1 MERIVNGEHI
11 QLHVPTPDELVNS
24 MISPLQVV
32 VGDSEWMWNQFV
44 HNMEDIGMKYP
55 ELREFIMKIAEMINR
70 DWMYEFK
77 TDNALRTI
85 HDQILAMWKHYKQNE
100 GRFLDMGINMKE
112 NESEGRAFDDALKF
126 DKEEDTKEKT
136 DKEKE
141 DEEAEEEPRPREL
154 PKSDGS
160 WDRYS
165 TFITPDPAKAKEE
178 KARKE
183 RPNKID
189 YYLGIAK
196 AVSARGTCLRRRFGA
211 IVVKD
216 DRVVSSGYVG
226 APRGRKN
233 CCDLGTCFR
242 MENNI
247 PSGQRYELCR
257 SVHAEMNAII
267 NASKEELEGGVM
279 YLVGVEPDGSY
290 TPNADCCSMCK
301 RVIINAGI
309 RYVIIATD
317 RGPKTINVNEWIV
330 NDDSLTLHEGY

>member
-1 MERIVNGEHI
+1 
-11 QLHVPTPDELVNS
+11 
-24 MISPLQVV
+24 
-32 VGDSEWMWNQFV
+32 
-44 HNMEDIGMKYP
+44 
-55 ELREFIMKIAEMINR
+55 
-70 DWMYEFK
+70 
-77 TDNALRTI
+77 
-85 HDQILAMWKHYKQNE
+85 
-100 GRFLDMGINMKE
+100 MGINMKE
-112 NESEGRAFDDALKF
+112 NESEGKAFSNAMAFDTK
-126 DKEEDTKEKT
+126 DKVT
-136 DKEKE
+136 DEQIK
-141 DEEAEEEPRPREL
+141 PL
-154 PKSDGS
+154 PKSNGE
-160 WDRYS
+160 WNKYLENQ
-165 TFITPDPAKAKEE
+165 IIPDINKQCEE
-178 KARKE
+178 KEPVKTTTD

-226 APRGRKN
+226 APRGRIN
-233 CCDLGTCFR
+233 CCDRGTCFR

-309 RYVIIATD
+309 RYVVIATD

>member
-1 MERIVNGEHI
+1 MKRIVNGETI
-11 QLHVPTPDELVNS
+11 EVHVPTYDEIIDN
-24 MISPLQVV
+24 MISPL
-32 VGDSEWMWNQFV
+32 
-44 HNMEDIGMKYP
+44 IYP
-55 ELREFIMKIAEMINR
+55 ENDGETAWNLFIKNISDINCNPSFVSIQEFIDDIRTLIN
-70 DWMYEFK
+70 
-77 TDNALRTI
+77 
-85 HDQILAMWKHYKQNE
+85 
-100 GRFLDMGINMKE
+100 
-112 NESEGRAFDDALKF
+112 
-126 DKEEDTKEKT
+126 
-136 DKEKE
+136 
-141 DEEAEEEPRPREL
+141 DEWL
-154 PKSDGS
+154 
-160 WDRYS
+160 Y
-165 TFITPDPAKAKEE
+165 TFITTDALRMIHGRIWHMWGYYKYRKGGLLNMGVNIKDNTSEGAAFESAMKNADFNTEDKKTGEWSNYLKSTAPDPQKAKEE
-178 KARKE
+178 RARFT
-183 RPNKID
+183 RPTKID

-226 APRGRKN
+226 APKGRKN
-233 CCDLGTCFR
+233 CCDIGKCFR

-267 NASKEELEGGVM
+267 SASKEELEGGVM

-317 RGPKTINVNEWIV
+317 TNPKIIDVDEWIV
-330 NDDSLTLHEGY
+330 KDDSLTLHEGY

>member
-1 MERIVNGEHI
+1 
-11 QLHVPTPDELVNS
+11 
-24 MISPLQVV
+24 
-32 VGDSEWMWNQFV
+32 
-44 HNMEDIGMKYP
+44 
-55 ELREFIMKIAEMINR
+55 MINR

-77 TDNALRTI
+77 TDDALRTI

-136 DKEKE
+136 EKEKE
-141 DEEAEEEPRPREL
+141 IEETEEECRPRTL

-160 WDRYS
+160 WDKYS
-165 TFITPDPAKAKEE
+165 SFITPDPAKAKEE

-183 RPNKID
+183 RPDKIN

-226 APRGRKN
+226 APRGRIN
-233 CCDLGTCFR
+233 CCDRGTCFR

-317 RGPKTINVNEWIV
+317 RGPKTINVNEWV
-330 NDDSLTLHEGY
+330 ANDDSLTLHEGY